1 MSDLYCE
8 LSERDS
14 QYEEVAEVAEEVA
27 FADGTRPKIWTRFR
41 KLKLNW
47 IFVCEWMWEWLFF
60 SSLTG
65 GFFCMRPVSFF
76 SSKKSRF
83 FFNVRMRVWDP
94 CVFFFPHIYVGFF
107 LINDLNVTMSY
118 YFLTYK
124 GSWKNSQAEYKARKS
139 CPHVF
144 KKDALI
150 KFVYFYD
157 AVIISVIWKVEHV

>member
-1 MSDLYCE
+1 MYKIHFCYEIICTIVNQKPSSFMSDLYCE

-14 QYEEVAEVAEEVA
+14 QYEEVAEEVA

-83 FFNVRMRVWDP
+83 FFLCTYESMRP
-94 CVFFFPHIYVGFF
+94 LRIFFPTYDCGFF
-107 LINDLNVTMSY
+107 LNKWFKCQIVLLFFNVQGIVKI
-118 YFLTYK
+118 LTSK
-124 GSWKNSQAEYKARKS
+124 EKMR
-139 CPHVF
+139 
-144 KKDALI
+144 
-150 KFVYFYD
+150 
-157 AVIISVIWKVEHV
+157 